1 MITRKNIKNK
11 LNITLNSRKTNKTTT
26 INNKIKT
33 LIINQIY
40 KAKQFK
46 VIKKLNCKK
55 MKALLERK
63 TSITN
68 NNHQIKL

>member
-40 KAKQFK
+40 KAK
-46 VIKKLNCKK
+46 
-55 MKALLERK
+55 
-63 TSITN
+63 
-68 NNHQIKL
+68 